1 MIHSWKYIVFSHEYI
16 LLPLYVY
23 NMHQDMKSA
32 WLIEGGDVFPT
43 IQFITHLRKDNE

>member
-32 WLIEGGDVFPT
+32 WLIAVYKHWKIEK
-43 IQFITHLRKDNE
+43 QE